1 MRLNTLSPSEG
12 SKRSKRRVGRG
23 PGSGWG
29 KTASRGQKGQ
39 KARSGGG
46 VRPGFEGG
54 QQPLKQRVP
63 KFGFRSRVGLVTAEV
78 RLSEIAKVE
87 GDVVDIDSLQKAN
100 IISRNIKRAR
110 VMLSGEVSR
119 PMTLKGITVT
129 KGARAAIEAAG
140 GKVED

>member
-1 MRLNTLSPSEG
+1 MRLNTLSPGGG
-12 SKRSKRRVGRG
+12 SKRGKRRVGRG

-29 KTASRGQKGQ
+29 KTAARGQKGQ

-78 RLSEIAKVE
+78 RLSEIASMD
-87 GDVVDIDSLQKAN
+87 GDIVDIDALQNAN
-100 IISRNIKRAR
+100 IISRNIKRVR
-110 VMLSGEVSR
+110 VMLSGDISR
-119 PMTLKGITVT
+119 PVTVRGITVT

>member
-1 MRLNTLSPSEG
+1 MRLNSLSPAAG

-23 PGSGWG
+23 AGTGWG
-29 KTASRGQKGQ
+29 KTAGRGMKGQ

-46 VRPGFEGG
+46 VRAGFEGG

-63 KFGFRSRVGLVTAEV
+63 KFGFRSRIGLVTAEV
-78 RLSEIAKVE
+78 RLGELNKLDA
-87 GDVVDIDSLQKAN
+87 DLIDLAALKAAN
-100 IISRNIKRAR
+100 IISRNMLRAR
-110 VMLSGEVSR
+110 VMLSGEINRAV
-119 PMTLKGITVT
+119 TVKGIGVT

>member
-1 MRLNTLSPSEG
+1 MRLNTLSPGEG